1 MLELVAQPAQ
11 GVQVAVAAGGVAVE
25 DVRQDGDDAER
36 VRLDAVRRHD
46 VGVVINL
53 RSFTAL
59 ARPLLSRREL
69 TQLVF
74 QPNEQTKSEQ
84 K

>member
-1 MLELVAQPAQ
+1 MSIALIQIILVS
-11 GVQVAVAAGGVAVE
+11 VVAAQLLLFYS
-25 DVRQDGDDAER
+25 DVS
-36 VRLDAVRRHD
+36 
-46 VGVVINL
+46 VVINL

-74 QPNEQTKSEQ
+74 LPNEQTKSEQ